1 VIDKMI
7 KKKRVDKTST
17 STRKIVAAKNN
28 INLVRSRK
36 NTSFDISDIDEA
48 SIILDDINTRDYPDF
63 SDAYISYAE
72 FKDGTPLTDEQ
83 LDELNRDSSFIH
95 EMVMKLFS

>member
-1 VIDKMI
+1 MI

-72 FKDGTPLTDEQ
+72 FKDGTPLTDDQ

>member
-1 VIDKMI
+1 MI

>member
-1 VIDKMI
+1 MI
-7 KKKRVDKTST
+7 KKKCVDKMST
-17 STRKIVAAKNN
+17 NTRKIVAAKNN

-36 NTSFDISDIDEA
+36 NTSFDISNIDEA

>member
-1 VIDKMI
+1 MIDKVI
-7 KKKRVDKTST
+7 KKKRIDKIPTN
-17 STRKIVAAKNN
+17 TRKIVAAKNN
-28 INLVRSRK
+28 ANPVRGRK
-36 NTSFDISDIDEA
+36 STSFNISDIDEA

-83 LDELNRDSSFIH
+83 LDELNRDSSFVY